1 MSILPLLH
9 QKIDTP
15 YNDDLIRGAAYL
27 SGDVQQVALSAIG
40 AANAFRS
47 PIEQIKT
54 PESTGLLR
62 AFSVICGISNILS
75 GVELMSSSEKV
86 QYVWGEI
93 KGGLKIAR
101 GSLEII
107 SGMIDSIF
115 TSIKLFASS
124 VDLSNLEILKSIS
137 GKLASIGLLI
147 ASVSTLHEA
156 RQAGDL
162 KRNLTQ
168 DNIRSL
174 ACGSK
179 FLEKV
184 MDDLEIDTNQ
194 YACYTEEEFNDIR
207 NKLASIELE
216 NAFIGSLFVVATA
229 LSVAADILTVGI
241 ASQVI
246 AILKPIISTIFVAL
260 DARQIASGIKN
271 DENNNQTEYMR
282 YVMTA
287 VSLTIA
293 ILTFVASGASGGIVP
308 AVILAIGIIMPVISG
323 LIANYRKESQQVDLQ
338 GDEDTLNLICDD
350 SIDGYPGSGEGLD
363 FWDVRDRFDNK
374 KRNPDVDP
382 LKLYFKN

>member
-1 MSILPLLH
+1 MDVLPLLN
-9 QKIDTP
+9 QKIDTR

-47 PIEQIKT
+47 PTEQIKT

-162 KRNLTQ
+162 KRNLTK
-168 DNIRSL
+168 DNIKDL
-174 ACGSK
+174 AENSK
-179 FLEKV
+179 FLERV
-184 MDDLEIDTNQ
+184 MDDLGIGTDA
-194 YACYTEEEFNDIR
+194 YFYEEKEFNDIR

-323 LIANYRKESQQVDLQ
+323 LIANYRKESQQVDPQ
-338 GDEDTLNLICDD
+338 GSEDTQNPISDD
-350 SIDGYPGSGEGLD
+350 PLDWHLEINEGLD
-363 FWDVRDRFDNK
+363 FWDLEDRFEHK

-382 LKLYFKN
+382 SKLYFYN